1 MKMKKY
7 PGRINKSEARRRW
20 NNDENFVIVPCKCRP
35 FDMFGDLGDFAYL
48 VIPEIEKT
56 NYRTFEIFLDSF
68 SYYNCNSVCGLYPS
82 FYVKNN

>member
-20 NNDENFVIVPCKCRP
+20 KNDERFVIVPCKCRP
-35 FDMFGDLGDFAYL
+35 FDFLGELEEFAYL

-56 NYRTFEIFLDSF
+56 NHRTFEHFLDSF
-68 SYYNCNSVCGLYPS
+68 SYYNCNAVLGIYPS
-82 FYVKNN
+82 FYVVNS